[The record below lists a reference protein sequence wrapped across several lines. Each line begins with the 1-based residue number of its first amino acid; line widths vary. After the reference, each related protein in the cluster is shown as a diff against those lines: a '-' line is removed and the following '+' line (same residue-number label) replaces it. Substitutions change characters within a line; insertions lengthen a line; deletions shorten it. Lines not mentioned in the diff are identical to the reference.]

1 MATRQQIQQ
10 CITDCTNAANMLR
23 SATNTVPKAAIRD
36 MLTQGAHHIETC
48 IRQCEQAS
56 MQVQ

>member
-1 MATRQQIQQ
+1 MDKQQIQQ

-23 SATNTVPKAAIRD
+23 SAANTIPKASIRE
-36 MLTQGAHHIETC
+36 MLTQGAGHIEMC
-48 IRQCEQAS
+48 IRQCESAA